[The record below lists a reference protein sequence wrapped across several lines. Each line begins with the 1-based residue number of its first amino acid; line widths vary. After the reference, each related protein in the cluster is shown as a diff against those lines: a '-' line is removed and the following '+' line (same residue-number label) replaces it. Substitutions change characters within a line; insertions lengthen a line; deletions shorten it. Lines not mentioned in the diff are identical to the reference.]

1 LARFLGG
8 RLQAILHIYSKLN
21 SADAL
26 KFSENFTKLK
36 SATDGAWRGNAIVR
50 SDIIGRGFA
59 RGEPVP
65 ESDQACQLA
74 KRDEQRNYAKSDYW
88 RDLII
93 TGHASALLLFR

>member
-36 SATDGAWRGNAIVR
+36 SATDGVNSESV
-50 SDIIGRGFA
+50 
-59 RGEPVP
+59 VP
-65 ESDQACQLA
+65 EPGRVQFAQMLINLTPNI
-74 KRDEQRNYAKSDYW
+74 RNA
-88 RDLII
+88 
-93 TGHASALLLFR
+93 